1 MTAVLSSFR
10 SHFLKRP
17 WILLCSVVFFCGLL
31 IPRLSFLARKN
42 LLNPTTVESNEFR
55 SQPVSEELF
64 PILASSDDPGRFL
77 GLYWLETRFQADPHA
92 LRTCLTALNH
102 SDEPTDFSVK
112 KYEPHWENLPDW
124 NEYLKLCRAIWNDL
138 RYFPV
143 ATSSDCPD
151 YTVTFENSWQYERT
165 YGGERRH
172 EGIDIMASVNQR
184 GIYPIVSMTD
194 GTIQNLGWLELGGY
208 RIGILAPGG
217 AYFYYAHLDSYAPL
231 TEGQQIHA
239 GDLLGYM
246 GDTGYSKTEG
256 TTGRFPVHLH
266 LGIYLTVNGREVS
279 VNSYPALRLTEQWK
293 VNAVYE

>member
-1 MTAVLSSFR
+1 MNFEVSRYLKNFFR
-10 SHFLKRP
+10 SSHPLMIPAGFLVSTGLRLGFRQ
-17 WILLCSVVFFCGLL
+17 ILTLFV
-31 IPRLSFLARKN
+31 
-42 LLNPTTVESNEFR
+42 
-55 SQPVSEELF
+55 PVL
-64 PILASSDDPGRFL
+64 PL
-77 GLYWLETRFQADPHA
+77 W
-92 LRTCLTALNH
+92 NH

-165 YGGERRH
+165 YGGKRRH

-208 RIGILAPGG
+208 RIESLLPEVLIFIMHILIPM
-217 AYFYYAHLDSYAPL
+217 
-231 TEGQQIHA
+231 
-239 GDLLGYM
+239 LLLQKG
-246 GDTGYSKTEG
+246 S
-256 TTGRFPVHLH
+256 RFMPEIS
-266 LGIYLTVNGREVS
+266 LGIWAIPDTVKLKEQ
-279 VNSYPALRLTEQWK
+279 PAGFRST
-293 VNAVYE
+293 YTSGFT

>member
-165 YGGERRH
+165 YGGKRRH

-217 AYFYYAHLDSYAPL
+217 AYFYYAQ
-231 TEGQQIHA
+231 EGKLQ
-239 GDLLGYM
+239 LGKEM
-246 GDTGYSKTEG
+246 CID
-256 TTGRFPVHLH
+256 
-266 LGIYLTVNGREVS
+266 RED
-279 VNSYPALRLTEQWK
+279 NE
-293 VNAVYE
+293 

>member
-42 LLNPTTVESNEFR
+42 LLNPTTVESDEFR

-92 LRTCLTALNH
+92 LRTCLTSLNH
-102 SDEPTDFSVK
+102 SDEPTAFSVK

-165 YGGERRH
+165 YGGKRRH
-172 EGIDIMASVNQR
+172 EGIDIMASVN
-184 GIYPIVSMTD
+184 
-194 GTIQNLGWLELGGY
+194 
-208 RIGILAPGG
+208 
-217 AYFYYAHLDSYAPL
+217 
-231 TEGQQIHA
+231 
-239 GDLLGYM
+239 LL
-246 GDTGYSKTEG
+246 SEAK
-256 TTGRFPVHLH
+256 
-266 LGIYLTVNGREVS
+266 
-279 VNSYPALRLTEQWK
+279 WK
-293 VNAVYE
+293 

>member
-165 YGGERRH
+165 YGGERHH
-172 EGIDIMASVNQR
+172 EGTDIMASVNQR
-184 GIYPIVSMTD
+184 GIYPIISMTD
-194 GTIQNLGWLELGGY
+194 SEPWMAGTWRLPDWNPCPRRCL
-208 RIGILAPGG
+208 
-217 AYFYYAHLDSYAPL
+217 F
-231 TEGQQIHA
+231 
-239 GDLLGYM
+239 LLC
-246 GDTGYSKTEG
+246 TS
-256 TTGRFPVHLH
+256 
-266 LGIYLTVNGREVS
+266 
-279 VNSYPALRLTEQWK
+279 
-293 VNAVYE
+293 

>member
-124 NEYLKLCRAIWNDL
+124 NEYLKLAV
-138 RYFPV
+138 P
-143 ATSSDCPD
+143 
-151 YTVTFENSWQYERT
+151 
-165 YGGERRH
+165 YGMIS
-172 EGIDIMASVNQR
+172 GIFR
-184 GIYPIVSMTD
+184 LLHPPIVLTTPSPLK
-194 GTIQNLGWLELGGY
+194 I
-208 RIGILAPGG
+208 PGNTKE
-217 AYFYYAHLDSYAPL
+217 PM
-231 TEGQQIHA
+231 EG
-239 GDLLGYM
+239 
-246 GDTGYSKTEG
+246 
-256 TTGRFPVHLH
+256 
-266 LGIYLTVNGREVS
+266 
-279 VNSYPALRLTEQWK
+279 
-293 VNAVYE
+293 NAVMKVSTS